1 MARSSSWL
9 HFWKAST
16 PPESVASSRNNSAH
30 GGNVFGNVSD
40 DAKPMQ
46 RSNSFMW
53 NWSKYRAD
61 DPVSSPASPGSS
73 SHGANQFSADANGDQ
88 VPCEIKPAITPPRA
102 MMRNLSMGSFST
114 LHRPTPPTHAPKPVA
129 IPRLSAERRRAQARA
144 AIDQCIDLSRPGF
157 SDDHAVLSSR
167 RSFTVSQCGIGAYSV
182 KLPRPL
188 RATPRMAGMHSLL
201 PTRVR
206 QRLST

>member
-1 MARSSSWL
+1 MFGRRSPGGSAQSPGSLSDGMGMPVEGEQSPTMARSSSWL

-30 GGNVFGNVSD
+30 GGNVFGNLSD

-73 SHGANQFSADANGDQ
+73 SHGANQFSVDANGDQ

-102 MMRNLSMGSFST
+102 MMRNLSMGSFRT

-129 IPRLSAERRRAQARA
+129 IPRLSAEHRRAQARA
-144 AIDQCIDLSRPGF
+144 AIDPCIDLSRPGRMHRPQ
-157 SDDHAVLSSR
+157 SPWTHA
-167 RSFTVSQCGIGAYSV
+167 
-182 KLPRPL
+182 
-188 RATPRMAGMHSLL
+188 
-201 PTRVR
+201 
-206 QRLST
+206 